1 MGVNKERVVG
11 TGGELLM
18 HQLVAQGVE
27 YAFTN
32 TGSAEAG
39 FFDAFLTVPGVQ
51 PILLLNESLVLS
63 AADGYA
69 RASRNPAFVN
79 VHLAAGTRQGSGQ
92 LFNSHFDGFSP
103 IIGGVPSVFAHFLA
117 SMTFVISGGVCVG
130 SAREQA
136 QRKGKSQSRR
146 TPAKSPHR
154 GFVMPTFAPR
164 PGGVSLG
171 LTGVF

>member
-1 MGVNKERVVG
+1 MKKEKVIG

-79 VHLAAGTRQGSGQ
+79 VHLAAGTRPVSYTH
-92 LFNSHFDGFSP
+92 LTLP
-103 IIGGVPSVFAHFLA
+103 
-117 SMTFVISGGVCVG
+117 T
-130 SAREQA
+130 
-136 QRKGKSQSRR
+136 
-146 TPAKSPHR
+146 TPY
-154 GFVMPTFAPR
+154 V
-164 PGGVSLG
+164 
-171 LTGVF
+171 

>member
-1 MGVNKERVVG
+1 MGAKKKVVG

-51 PILLLNESLVLS
+51 PILLLAESLVMS

-69 RASRNPAFVN
+69 KAANKPAFVN

-92 LFNSHFDGFSP
+92 LQNAYFDASSVV
-103 IIGGVPSVFAHFLA
+103 IIAALRKDE
-117 SMTFVISGGVCVG
+117 VI
-130 SAREQA
+130 
-136 QRKGKSQSRR
+136 
-146 TPAKSPHR
+146 
-154 GFVMPTFAPR
+154 
-164 PGGVSLG
+164 
-171 LTGVF
+171 

>member
-1 MGVNKERVVG
+1 MRKAKQVVG

-18 HQLVAQGVE
+18 HQLVAQDVD

-51 PILLLNESLVLS
+51 PVLLLNESLVLS

-69 RASRNPAFVN
+69 KASRKPAFVN

-92 LFNSHFDGFSP
+92 LFNAYFDGTPMVVTSGMRDAGDFGDHNTCLLYTSP
-103 IIGGVPSVFAHFLA
+103 SPRDPKTSRMPS
-117 SMTFVISGGVCVG
+117 
-130 SAREQA
+130 SA
-136 QRKGKSQSRR
+136 
-146 TPAKSPHR
+146 
-154 GFVMPTFAPR
+154 
-164 PGGVSLG
+164 
-171 LTGVF
+171 

>member
-1 MGVNKERVVG
+1 MESKKVVG

-18 HQLVAQGVE
+18 HQLVAQGVD

-69 RASRNPAFVN
+69 RACRKPAFVN

-92 LFNSHFDGFSP
+92 LFNAHFDGTP
-103 IIGGVPSVFAHFLA
+103 MVVTAA
-117 SMTFVISGGVCVG
+117 MRDNG
-130 SAREQA
+130 SF
-136 QRKGKSQSRR
+136 GDHN
-146 TPAKSPHR
+146 TL
-154 GFVMPTFAPR
+154 
-164 PGGVSLG
+164 GVSSGFAQIATVQDVTKKRWRSEMLEAFQWQHG
-171 LTGVF
+171 ARLLRR

>member
-1 MGVNKERVVG
+1 MKKEKVVG

-92 LFNSHFDGFSP
+92 LFNSHFDG
-103 IIGGVPSVFAHFLA
+103 VPMVVTAALRDNGPLET
-117 SMTFVISGGVCVG
+117 MV
-130 SAREQA
+130 RW
-136 QRKGKSQSRR
+136 
-146 TPAKSPHR
+146 P
-154 GFVMPTFAPR
+154 
-164 PGGVSLG
+164 
-171 LTGVF
+171 

>member
-1 MGVNKERVVG
+1 MSESSKHLKLNSKKVVG

-69 RASRNPAFVN
+69 GVALSAS
-79 VHLAAGTRQGSGQ
+79 
-92 LFNSHFDGFSP
+92 
-103 IIGGVPSVFAHFLA
+103 
-117 SMTFVISGGVCVG
+117 VCV
-130 SAREQA
+130 
-136 QRKGKSQSRR
+136 
-146 TPAKSPHR
+146 
-154 GFVMPTFAPR
+154 
-164 PGGVSLG
+164 
-171 LTGVF
+171 

>member
-1 MGVNKERVVG
+1 MSEKKTVVG

-39 FFDAFLTVPGVQ
+39 FFDAFLTVDGVQ

-69 RASRNPAFVN
+69 K
-79 VHLAAGTRQGSGQ
+79 AAKKLSLIHISEPTR
-92 LFNSHFDGFSP
+92 
-103 IIGGVPSVFAHFLA
+103 
-117 SMTFVISGGVCVG
+117 
-130 SAREQA
+130 R
-136 QRKGKSQSRR
+136 
-146 TPAKSPHR
+146 
-154 GFVMPTFAPR
+154 
-164 PGGVSLG
+164 
-171 LTGVF
+171 